1 MFPTSI
7 PDLYQRFLESQRVVS
22 IDSRRIS
29 PGCLFFA
36 LKGERFDGNAYA
48 AEALRQGASW
58 AVIDDPAVAG
68 EHERFLWVDDALGSL
83 QQLATHHRRQFDIP
97 LLAITGS
104 NGKTTTKEL
113 IAAVLFSQYRLHF
126 TQGNLNNHIGV
137 PLTLLAMPPETEVA
151 VIEMGAN
158 HQGEIDLLCRIALP
172 THGIITNIGKA
183 HLEGFGGIEGVKKGK
198 SELYRFL
205 AAHGGVAFINQDEP
219 FLGELAAPVGKKV
232 FYREAAEG
240 EGDFDRGYGIR
251 LLAEKPFI
259 RAAFEAEGSDFPID
273 SYLPGRHNF
282 QNIKTAI
289 AIGKYFKVPPAKI
302 VRAIA
307 TYLPSNN
314 RSQWLQQGT
323 NSVLLDAYNA
333 NPTSMSHALQAFAGS
348 PGERRVAILGEML
361 ELGAESAAEHR
372 KVLEYA
378 RSLPEIDQVL
388 TVGAGFAEASR
399 ALAIPHFPDLL
410 ELQRWLEDHPVEGAS
425 VLLKASRGVGLERIL
440 PYL

>member
-1 MFPTSI
+1 MTSEPT
-7 PDLYQRFLESQRVVS
+7 PDPSGSVGSGSHSDTPRYEQIETNETVWL
-22 IDSRRIS
+22 IDREFMASNWECIWGR
-29 PGCLFFA
+29 GCLGILAEPA
-36 LKGERFDGNAYA
+36 LELNQGCCSVGAHLDGEEEA
-48 AEALRQGASW
+48 ATVSGLAATL
-58 AVIDDPAVAG
+58 DPA
-68 EHERFLWVDDALGSL
+68 RF
-83 QQLATHHRRQFDIP
+83 QF
-97 LLAITGS
+97 
-104 NGKTTTKEL
+104 
-113 IAAVLFSQYRLHF
+113 H
-126 TQGNLNNHIGV
+126 
-137 PLTLLAMPPETEVA
+137 
-151 VIEMGAN
+151 
-158 HQGEIDLLCRIALP
+158 
-172 THGIITNIGKA
+172 
-183 HLEGFGGIEGVKKGK
+183 
-198 SELYRFL
+198 
-205 AAHGGVAFINQDEP
+205 
-219 FLGELAAPVGKKV
+219 
-232 FYREAAEG
+232 REAAEG